1 MDLDLLVYAG
11 FAPLSSLS
19 SGSNRSLSAFEL
31 ATTTTDEWTFAALG
45 RQRWQGRAFLCR
57 DPHVQLLIRT
67 YPPDVIERY
76 SVRFPFDPMPTTYH
90 KGSQQSMAGWHIT
103 VSPSE
108 GGDGK
113 KGVDHLADP
122 E

>member
-11 FAPLSSLS
+11 CAPLSSLS

-31 ATTTTDEWTFAALG
+31 ATTTDECAFAALG
-45 RQRWQGRAFLCR
+45 RFQGEWGWQGRAFLCR

-76 SVRFPFDPMPTTYH
+76 SVRFPFDPMPTT
-90 KGSQQSMAGWHIT
+90 
-103 VSPSE
+103 
-108 GGDGK
+108 
-113 KGVDHLADP
+113 
-122 E
+122 